1 MNMNIIKTLA
11 LIPGAAIVHGIW
23 ALTIGPATVE
33 LTMMQAALATIQFA
47 CIGIWIYKF

>member
-11 LIPGAAIVHGIW
+11 LIPGAAVFHGIW

-33 LTMMQAALATIQFA
+33 LIMIQAALATIQFA